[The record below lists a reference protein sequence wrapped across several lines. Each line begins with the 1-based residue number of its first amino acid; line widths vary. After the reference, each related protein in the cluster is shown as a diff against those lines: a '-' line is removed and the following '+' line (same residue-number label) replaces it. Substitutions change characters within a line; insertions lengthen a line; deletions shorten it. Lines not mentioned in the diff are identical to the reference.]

1 MKNYGVQQSTVKP
14 LDVEITATKVF
25 VAQDIQPVTEDHG
38 KETFEGFSFTLIEY
52 DKDEYIKLL
61 QQQNEELA
69 TEVTNTQMALC
80 DVYELIGG

>member
-1 MKNYGVQQSTVKP
+1 MKP

-38 KETFEGFSFTLIEY
+38 EETFEGFSFTLIEY
-52 DKDEYIKLL
+52 DKDEYIRMMSDK
-61 QQQNEELA
+61 NESLEQEL
-69 TEVTNTQMALC
+69 TNTQMALC

>member
-14 LDVEITATKVF
+14 LDVEITAAKVF
-25 VAQDIQPVTEDHG
+25 LAQNIQPVAEDHG
-38 KETFEGFSFTLIEY
+38 EETFEGFSFTLIEY

-69 TEVTNTQMALC
+69 TEVTNTQIALC
-80 DVYELIGG
+80 DVYELIEG

>member
-25 VAQDIQPVTEDHG
+25 VAQNIQPVTEDHG
-38 KETFEGFSFTLIEY
+38 EETFEGFSFTLIEY